1 MRAQVSTE
9 YIVILAVVLVLA
21 LTIVYLLGQ
30 TTGTDITVSET
41 QSQVYWSSQRP
52 ISIVNYRA
60 SSYTLTLEIRNRD
73 TQQITITDIDGTG
86 LSTWWYSPIRLARGE
101 TRTTPVSLTS
111 SCTSRRLFEYT
122 NITFTYNK
130 GSLTGL
136 KQVGTIPLTGTCS

>member
-60 SSYTLTLEIRNRD
+60 SSYTLTLELKNRD
-73 TQQITITDIDGTG
+73 THSITITDIEGTG
-86 LSTWWYSPIRLARGE
+86 LSNWWYSSITLARGE
-101 TRTTPVSLTS
+101 SITTQISLTN
-111 SCTSRRLFEYT
+111 SCNTRRIFEYR
-122 NITFTYNK
+122 NITFTYNRMP
-130 GSLTGL
+130 LTGL